1 MHHVIEP
8 CLHGQQLLTKGGE
21 ESQSKQIFEKTT
33 KSERGTTF
41 IVIGGCTRYIGEK
54 NTLMY
59 LEGFLCMVND
69 EILKF
74 KPRGVN
80 G

>member
-1 MHHVIEP
+1 MDNN
-8 CLHGQQLLTKGGE
+8 CLPKEGKGP
-21 ESQSKQIFEKTT
+21 KVQIFEKTT
-33 KSERGTTF
+33 KSERGTAF

-69 EILKF
+69 ETLKF